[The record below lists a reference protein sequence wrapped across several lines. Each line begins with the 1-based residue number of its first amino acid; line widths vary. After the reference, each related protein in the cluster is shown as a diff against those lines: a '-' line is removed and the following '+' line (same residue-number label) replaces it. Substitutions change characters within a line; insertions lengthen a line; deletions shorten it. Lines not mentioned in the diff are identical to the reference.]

1 MLTAPCTRSHAS
13 ATLHPKPREVCVT
26 EDTESTDVLWFEITK
41 LNRVKSGTRCLLQV
55 GVRDWD
61 SMGMSPSMIQKW
73 FCEAVAEVLD
83 VEGEGEDEMHRSKRP
98 RVAERVPLHVQ
109 PEVEPQNRD
118 FNVKEF
124 PRSSPNPV
132 VASNFGD
139 SEIIQRAAVRRRYPV
154 MKSRFLNFGDVLRPR
169 FREVRLRD
177 NPKSRRTPWIS
188 CHEIPVSEL
197 WG

>member
-1 MLTAPCTRSHAS
+1 
-13 ATLHPKPREVCVT
+13 
-26 EDTESTDVLWFEITK
+26 
-41 LNRVKSGTRCLLQV
+41 
-55 GVRDWD
+55 
-61 SMGMSPSMIQKW
+61 MSPSMIQKW

-98 RVAERVPLHVQ
+98 RVAERVPIHVK

-139 SEIIQRAAVRRRYPV
+139 PEIIQRAAIRRGYPV
-154 MKSRFLNFGDVLRPR
+154 MKSRFLNFGDDVHDQSVRERITATVQNIPPLLLILAFPSRVWSPILSYATSLRVIER
-169 FREVRLRD
+169 IDRERTASVCNFGSGGFPVR
-177 NPKSRRTPWIS
+177 NAGNS
-188 CHEIPVSEL
+188 
-197 WG
+197 